1 MRVAQTTCILPQNVK
16 RDLVSAIGLILE
28 ETFPGGSESTDF
40 FSVDLEVFASVFLV
54 WLWGASPVRAG
65 PAGLQ

>member
-1 MRVAQTTCILPQNVK
+1 MLVADSDDIAMETHRK
-16 RDLVSAIGLILE
+16 LVSAEGLIAE
-28 ETFPGGSESTDF
+28 GTSPGGSESTDF

-54 WLWGASPVRAG
+54 WLWGASAVRAG